1 MSSNNERQQEEI
13 DVLESMYGNALSRAP
28 DDSFVLKLPEFSLK
42 YSYPAGYPSTCPPV
56 LLQLSLGP
64 SSSSSSLLQEAEAE
78 KIRLWEV
85 AKSEVVMFELI
96 SWVNEAIQRRGT
108 TEEEGRFSLTRDE
121 LKLFEQSLQKEGF
134 KQYGCSWVHE
144 KQQATCD
151 IETCETVSSSLPES
165 PSFFVNVAADG
176 GERDEINQFLAL
188 SIRGSGRSEFLQ
200 NFGKEFVEWLK
211 AQANTS
217 TPGFTEETDDDDEKL
232 ELARYLPTSSELGVD
247 PTRPLRILTWG
258 NKTMKWSAVQSRGAQ
273 RNFNAAV
280 LNGRGGGVDIRNNNG
295 LSDGVQRNVSRC
307 PRFPAWLQMFVDSA
321 EKENLHVVGVN
332 CAKGRHRSVAAAEL
346 LKKLYYPL
354 ATIEHLT
361 IY

>member
-1 MSSNNERQQEEI
+1 
-13 DVLESMYGNALSRAP
+13 
-28 DDSFVLKLPEFSLK
+28 
-42 YSYPAGYPSTCPPV
+42 
-56 LLQLSLGP
+56 
-64 SSSSSSLLQEAEAE
+64 
-78 KIRLWEV
+78 
-85 AKSEVVMFELI
+85 MFELI